1 MDLALIFFL
10 SAIIIVGALL
20 FALINRLSKTGTK
33 RLDVEHFRAKC
44 LEIEHQLQKDD
55 PISYHMSVLNYDK
68 LLDQALKAR
77 AIRGNTMGERMKNS
91 ATLFNDR
98 NGIWTAHKLRN
109 TIAHEPDAHVTYD
122 QARRALHDFRK
133 ALKDLGA
140 I

>member
-10 SAIIIVGALL
+10 SAIIIVGGLM
-20 FALINRLSKTGTK
+20 FALISRLSRTGAK
-33 RLDVEHFRAKC
+33 KLDVERYRAKC
-44 LEIEHQLQKDD
+44 LEIEHQLKPDD
-55 PISYHMSVLNYDK
+55 PNSYHMSVLNFDK

-77 AIRGNTMGERMKNS
+77 GIRGETMGERMKNS
-91 ATLFNDR
+91 SAMFKDR
-98 NGIWTAHKLRN
+98 NGVWSAHKLRN
-109 TIAHEPDAHVTYD
+109 KIAHEPDARVSYD